1 MKIKSKELLA
11 VFLLG
16 VGFCFSP
23 TLCVGKG
30 VGVSTPFGQILLQ
43 EDFEDGIA
51 QGFGNEIGDWKV
63 IDGKYTA
70 RRGIFRFSTICD
82 LDWADYSLEAD
93 FIKAKDGGFLVRAK
107 NDENGIILVVRPSRN
122 DIYWAEVCWT
132 EGKTRGWG
140 AVRHEVRALG
150 HKPGQDLHVKVEV
163 IDDQFKAYV
172 NGEIKTVFKSAE
184 FPEPKVALY
193 LYHQSGQY
201 WDNVVVRN
209 LTNKSG

>member
-16 VGFCFSP
+16 VGFYFSP

-30 VGVSTPFGQILLQ
+30 VGVSTPFGEILLQ

-93 FIKAKDGGFLVRAK
+93 FIKAEDGGFFIKAQ
-107 NDENGIILVVRPSRN
+107 NDDNGILLVVRPSRN
-122 DIYWAEVCWT
+122 DIYWAEVSWA

-140 AVRHEVRALG
+140 DRYEVRALG

-163 IDDQFKAYV
+163 IDDEFKAYV

-209 LTNKSG
+209 LINEP

>member
-30 VGVSTPFGQILLQ
+30 VGVSTPFGEILLQ

-70 RRGIFRFSTICD
+70 RRGIFRFSSICD

-93 FIKAKDGGFLVRAK
+93 FIMAKDGGFLVRAK
-107 NDENGIILVVRPSRN
+107 NDDNGIILVVRPSRN

-140 AVRHEVRALG
+140 ARYEVKTLG
-150 HKPGQDLHVKVEV
+150 YNPGQDLHVRVEV
-163 IDDQFKAYV
+163 RGDEFKAYV

-193 LYHQSGQY
+193 LYRQSGQY

-209 LTNKSG
+209 LTNKSR

>member
-16 VGFCFSP
+16 AGFCFSP

-30 VGVSTPFGQILLQ
+30 VGVSTPFSQILLQ
-43 EDFEDGIA
+43 EDFDDGIA

-82 LDWADYSLEAD
+82 LDWTDYSLEAD
-93 FIKAKDGGFLVRAK
+93 FIKAKDGGFLIRAR
-107 NDENGIILVVRPSRN
+107 NDDNGIILVVRPSHN

-140 AVRHEVRALG
+140 AARHEVRALG
-150 HKPGQDLHVKVEV
+150 YKSGQDLHVKVEV
-163 IDDQFKAYV
+163 IGNEFKAYV

-209 LTNKSG
+209 LTNKSR

>member
-1 MKIKSKELLA
+1 MA
-11 VFLLG
+11 AFLLG
-16 VGFCFSP
+16 VGLFFSP
-23 TLCVGKG
+23 ALCVGKG
-30 VGVSTPFGQILLQ
+30 AGVSTPFSEILLQ
-43 EDFEDGIA
+43 EDFDDGIA

-82 LDWADYSLEAD
+82 LDWTDYSLEAD
-93 FIKAKDGGFLVRAK
+93 FIKAKDGGFLIRAR
-107 NDENGIILVVRPSRN
+107 NDDNGIILVVRPSHN

-140 AVRHEVRALG
+140 AARHEVRALG
-150 HKPGQDLHVKVEV
+150 YKSGQDLHVKVEV
-163 IDDQFKAYV
+163 IGNEFKAYV

-209 LTNKSG
+209 LTNQSR

>member
-1 MKIKSKELLA
+1 MVKIKSKEVLA
-11 VFLLG
+11 AFLLG
-16 VGFCFSP
+16 VGLFFLP
-23 TLCVGKG
+23 TLCVGKDAG
-30 VGVSTPFGQILLQ
+30 VNTLFSEILLQ
-43 EDFEDGIA
+43 EDFDDGIA

-70 RRGIFRFSTICD
+70 TRGVSRFSTICD
-82 LDWADYSLEAD
+82 LDWTDYSLEAD
-93 FIKAKDGGFLVRAK
+93 FIKAKDGGFLIRAQ
-107 NDENGIILVVRPSRN
+107 NDDNGIVLVVRPSHN

-140 AVRHEVRALG
+140 ARYEVRALG
-150 HKPGQDLHVKVEV
+150 HKPGQNLYVKVEV
-163 IDDQFKAYV
+163 IGDEFKAYV

-193 LYHQSGQY
+193 LYRQSGQY

-209 LTNKSG
+209 LTNESR

>member
-1 MKIKSKELLA
+1 MA

-16 VGFCFSP
+16 IGFCFSS

-30 VGVSTPFGQILLQ
+30 VGVSTPFSEILLQ
-43 EDFEDGIA
+43 EDFDDGIA
-51 QGFGNEIGDWKV
+51 QGFGNEMGDWKV

-82 LDWADYSLEAD
+82 LDGTDYSLEAD
-93 FIKAKDGGFLVRAK
+93 FIKAKDGGFLIRAQ
-107 NDENGIILVVRPSRN
+107 NDDNGIVLVVRPSHN
-122 DIYWAEVCWT
+122 DIYWTEVCWT

-140 AVRHEVRALG
+140 ARYEVKTLG
-150 HKPGQDLHVKVEV
+150 YNPGQDLHVRVEV
-163 IDDQFKAYV
+163 RGDEFKAYV

-184 FPEPKVALY
+184 FSEPKVALY

-201 WDNVVVRN
+201 WDNVVVCS
-209 LTNKSG
+209 LINKSR

>member
-16 VGFCFSP
+16 VGFYFSP

-30 VGVSTPFGQILLQ
+30 AGVSTPFSQILLQ

-51 QGFGNEIGDWKV
+51 QGFGNEIGDWK
-63 IDGKYTA
+63 IMDGKYTA
-70 RRGIFRFSTICD
+70 TRGIFRFSTICG
-82 LDWADYSLEAD
+82 LDCTDYSLEAD
-93 FIKAKDGGFLVRAK
+93 FIKAKDGGFLIRAQ
-107 NDENGIILVVRPSRN
+107 NDDNGILLVVRPSRD

-140 AVRHEVRALG
+140 ARYEVRALG
-150 HKPGQDLHVKVEV
+150 YKPGQDLHVKVEV
-163 IDDQFKAYV
+163 IDDEFKAYV

-209 LTNKSG
+209 LTNKSR

>member
-1 MKIKSKELLA
+1 MA

-30 VGVSTPFGQILLQ
+30 TGVSTPFSEILLQ
-43 EDFEDGIA
+43 EDFDDGIA

-63 IDGKYTA
+63 MDGKYTA
-70 RRGIFRFSTICD
+70 GRGRFRFSTICD
-82 LDWADYSLEAD
+82 LDWTDYSLEAD
-93 FIKAKDGGFLVRAK
+93 FIKAKDGGFLIRAK
-107 NDENGIILVVRPSRN
+107 SDGNGIVLVVRPSDN
-122 DIYWAEVCWT
+122 DIYWAEVFWT
-132 EGKTRGWG
+132 EGKTKGWG
-140 AVRHEVRALG
+140 ARHEVRILG

-163 IDDQFKAYV
+163 IGDEFKAYV

-184 FPEPKVALY
+184 FSEPKVALY

-209 LTNKSG
+209 LTNKSR

>member
-1 MKIKSKELLA
+1 MVKIKNKEVLA

-16 VGFCFSP
+16 VGLFFLP

-30 VGVSTPFGQILLQ
+30 ACVNTLFSELLLQ
-43 EDFEDGIA
+43 EDFDDGIA

-70 RRGIFRFSTICD
+70 TRGIFRFSTICD
-82 LDWADYSLEAD
+82 LDWTDYSLEAD
-93 FIKAKDGGFLVRAK
+93 FIKAKDGGFLIGIK
-107 NDENGIILVVRPSRN
+107 NNDNGIVLVIRPSSN
-122 DIYWAEVCWT
+122 DIYWAEVCLT

-140 AVRHEVRALG
+140 DRYEVRALG

-163 IDDQFKAYV
+163 IGDEFRAYV
-172 NGEIKTVFKSAE
+172 NGEIKTVFKSTK
-184 FPEPKVALY
+184 FPESKVALY
-193 LYHQSGQY
+193 LYYQSGQY

-209 LTNKSG
+209 LTNKSR

>member
-1 MKIKSKELLA
+1 MA
-11 VFLLG
+11 GFLLG
-16 VGFCFSP
+16 MGLFFLP

-30 VGVSTPFGQILLQ
+30 AGVSTPFSELLLQ

-51 QGFGNEIGDWKV
+51 QGFGNEMGDWKV

-70 RRGIFRFSTICD
+70 TRGVFRFSTICD
-82 LDWADYSLEAD
+82 LDWTDYSLEAD

-107 NDENGIILVVRPSRN
+107 NDDNGIILVVRPSCN

-150 HKPGQDLHVKVEV
+150 YKPGQDLHVKVEV
-163 IDDQFKAYV
+163 IDDEFKAYV

-201 WDNVVVRN
+201 WDDVVVRN
-209 LTNKSG
+209 LTNESR

>member
-1 MKIKSKELLA
+1 MLA
-11 VFLLG
+11 TFLLG
-16 VGFCFSP
+16 VGLFFSP
-23 TLCVGKG
+23 ALCVGKG
-30 VGVSTPFGQILLQ
+30 ADVSIPFSGILLQ

-70 RRGIFRFSTICD
+70 RRGRFRFSTICD
-82 LDWADYSLEAD
+82 LDGADYSLEAD
-93 FIKAKDGGFLVRAK
+93 FIKAKDGGFLIRAQ
-107 NDENGIILVVRPSRN
+107 NDDNGIVLVVRPSRN
-122 DIYWAEVCWT
+122 DIYWTEVCWT
-132 EGKTRGWG
+132 EGKTGGWR
-140 AVRHEVRALG
+140 ARYEVRALG
-150 HKPGQDLHVKVEV
+150 HKPGEDLHVKVEV
-163 IDDQFKAYV
+163 IGDEFKAYV

-209 LTNKSG
+209 LTNKSR